1 MATRGQPISAS
12 TDADPLEAIRQ
23 VGWALLEHRAEL
35 GRAIA
40 QRIAEDIPS
49 YRSASPVLLEDVLG
63 GSSATGELL
72 ARAFADGVELR
83 REDVESVREVARR
96 RVHQG
101 VTLETFQHAY
111 RAALSAFWDACT
123 TREAS
128 LQLAGFALKAMDL
141 VATQAA
147 EAYVRED
154 TRIRTQSGR
163 EARDLLELLISGQY
177 IEDARRHPVAPG
189 LDPAGQL
196 TVVVGRIE
204 STAIPVTDA
213 LQVARDALEEAMSI
227 GRAKP
232 LAAIRQ
238 GEIVLITPAGHE
250 TRRRTSLTVARGRNF
265 TEHDVDIHYGVSSPA
280 FGFPGVQRAYRE
292 ATLSLSYSSSPRPIV
307 ALSDLSSLECALI
320 GAGET
325 TRTVIAAKGDALRGL
340 PQEERTLT
348 IDTVRAF
355 AAADLNIARAAAAM
369 HVHPNTVRY
378 RLARIATT
386 TGHDPKTFAGLVEL
400 ICVLETIT
408 PDRPDSITSTS
419 A

>member
-123 TREAS
+123 DHAMRLKTTREAS

-177 IEDARRHPVAPG
+177 IEDARRGCPDRRG
-189 LDPAGQL
+189 TL
-196 TVVVGRIE
+196 
-204 STAIPVTDA
+204 TAIP
-213 LQVARDALEEAMSI
+213 
-227 GRAKP
+227 P
-232 LAAIRQ
+232 
-238 GEIVLITPAGHE
+238 
-250 TRRRTSLTVARGRNF
+250 
-265 TEHDVDIHYGVSSPA
+265 
-280 FGFPGVQRAYRE
+280 
-292 ATLSLSYSSSPRPIV
+292 
-307 ALSDLSSLECALI
+307 
-320 GAGET
+320 
-325 TRTVIAAKGDALRGL
+325 
-340 PQEERTLT
+340 
-348 IDTVRAF
+348 
-355 AAADLNIARAAAAM
+355 
-369 HVHPNTVRY
+369 
-378 RLARIATT
+378 
-386 TGHDPKTFAGLVEL
+386 GLVT
-400 ICVLETIT
+400 V
-408 PDRPDSITSTS
+408 
-419 A
+419 